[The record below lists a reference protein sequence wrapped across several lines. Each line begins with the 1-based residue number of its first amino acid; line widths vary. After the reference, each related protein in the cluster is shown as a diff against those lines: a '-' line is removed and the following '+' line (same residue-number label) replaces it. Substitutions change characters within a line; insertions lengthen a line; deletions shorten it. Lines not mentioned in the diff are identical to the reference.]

1 MAAPA
6 PGRPGAPAPR
16 PPAPAPAPAA
26 RSPLPG
32 DAPAFALS
40 GGVFSRD
47 PAQRMVIVNGQVWG
61 QGSEPAAGVV
71 VEEIRPNAAVV
82 RFKGQQYTLPF

>member
-1 MAAPA
+1 
-6 PGRPGAPAPR
+6 
-16 PPAPAPAPAA
+16 
-26 RSPLPG
+26 
-32 DAPAFALS
+32 
-40 GGVFSRD
+40 VFSRD